1 MKLIGDNR
9 FIGVLFVALVV
20 VNALLVQGGYYG

>member
-9 FIGVLFVALVV
+9 FIVALFLTLVV
-20 VNALLVQGGYYG
+20 VNALLLQGGYYG